1 MTPAQLWEA
10 ALGALEVRLA
20 GPSFDTFL
28 RGTRG
33 LSLQGDRLVV
43 GAPSPFAVEYLE
55 KRLRGAAQEAV
66 RSVAQGV
73 LTVQFQVADPDGA
86 PAPQGPAPSSTS
98 SPSATPRGKY
108 TLSSFVVEPCNHL
121 AHAAAVAAAQQ
132 PGLKYNPLFLHSP
145 VGLGK
150 THLLRS
156 IQHHLATQGLQ
167 AVYVNGEQF
176 TTEFVSAVR
185 RGGADAFRRKYHGA
199 DALLFDDIQFL
210 SGKRQTQDTLFHV
223 FNALHHQDRQ
233 IVLASDRPPQA
244 LTSLGDRLRSRL
256 DWGLTVEIQP
266 PDHAARLH
274 ILRAKV
280 RRLKSPPSDEVLVA
294 LSRPACGSIRE
305 LEGRLTSLVARAEL
319 MGQTATL
326 ATAASVLAEAAALG
340 HTSAPI
346 APNQVIA
353 AVAAHHHLT
362 AAALVGPA
370 RDRVTSRAR
379 HIAIYLLREHGS
391 LSLAEIGRLLGGRDH
406 SSIGHAYRKI
416 QKSYAEDLSLQREI
430 QEITSRA
437 TVPAAIP
444 Q

>member
-33 LSLQGDRLVV
+33 LSLQGDRLIVV
-43 GAPSPFAVEYLE
+43 APSPFAVEYLE

-66 RSVAQGV
+66 RSVARSA
-73 LTVQFQVADPDGA
+73 LTVQFQVADPEAAAA
-86 PAPQGPAPSSTS
+86 PAGGASTPAPPASKRRS
-98 SPSATPRGKY
+98 KY
-108 TLSSFVVEPCNHL
+108 TFSTFVVGPSNHL

-132 PGLKYNPLFLHSP
+132 PGARYNPLFLHSP

-156 IQHHLATQGLQ
+156 IHHHLAAQGVE

-176 TTEFVSAVR
+176 TTDFVTAVR
-185 RGGADAFRRKYHGA
+185 RGGADAFRNKYHGA

-210 SGKRQTQDTLFHV
+210 GGKRQTQDTLFHV

-244 LTSLGDRLRSRL
+244 LTDLGDRLRSRL

-266 PDHAARLH
+266 PDQEARLH
-274 ILRAKV
+274 ILREKAK
-280 RRLKSPPSDEVLVA
+280 RLKSPPPDDVLGA
-294 LSRPACGSIRE
+294 LSRPPCGSIRE
-305 LEGRLTSLVARAEL
+305 LEGRLTRLVARSEL
-319 MGQTATL
+319 TGQAATL
-326 ATAASVLAEAAALG
+326 ATAARVLAEAATLAQAP
-340 HTSAPI
+340 API
-346 APNQVIA
+346 DPNHVIA
-353 AVAAHHHLT
+353 AVAAHHHLPAT
-362 AAALVGPA
+362 ALAGSA
-370 RDRVTSRAR
+370 RDRLTSRAR
-379 HIAIYLLREHGS
+379 HIAIYLLRESGS

-406 SSIGHAYRKI
+406 SSIGHAYRKM
-416 QKSYAEDLSLQREI
+416 QKSYAEDLPLQREI
-430 QEITSRA
+430 QGIASTV
-437 TVPAAIP
+437 TVPPLIP
-444 Q
+444 R

>member
-1 MTPAQLWEA
+1 MTAAQLWEA
-10 ALGALEVRLA
+10 ALGALEVRLS

-33 LSLQGDRLVV
+33 LSVQGDRLLV

-66 RSVAQGV
+66 RSVARSP
-73 LTVQFQVADPDGA
+73 LTVHFQVADPEGVPGPGA
-86 PAPQGPAPSSTS
+86 APSST
-98 SPSATPRGKY
+98 PPPAKRGKY
-108 TLSSFVVEPCNHL
+108 TFSSFVVEPCNRL
-121 AHAAAVAAAQQ
+121 AHAAAVAASRE

-156 IQHHLATQGLQ
+156 IQHHLAAQGVA

-185 RGGADAFRRKYHGA
+185 SGGADAFRRKYHGA
-199 DALLFDDIQFL
+199 EALLFDDIQFL
-210 SGKRQTQDTLFHV
+210 GGKRQTQDTLFHV

-256 DWGLTVEIQP
+256 DWGLTVEIRP
-266 PDHAARLH
+266 PDQESRLH

-280 RRLKSPPSDEVLVA
+280 KRLKPPPSDEVLTA
-294 LSRPACGSIRE
+294 LARPACGSIRE

-319 MGQTATL
+319 TNQTATL
-326 ATAASVLAEAAALG
+326 ATAASVLAEAAAL
-340 HTSAPI
+340 TQTRAPI
-346 APNQVIA
+346 DPNHVIA

-362 AAALVGPA
+362 ATALAGPA

-379 HIAIYLLREHGS
+379 HIAIYLLRENGA

-406 SSIGHAYRKI
+406 SSIGHAYRKM
-416 QKSYAEDLSLQREI
+416 QKSYAEDLSLQRELRD
-430 QEITSRA
+430 ITSKA
-437 TVPAAIP
+437 AVPAIIH

>member
-1 MTPAQLWEA
+1 MTAAQLWEA

-33 LSLQGDRLVV
+33 LSVQGDRLLV

-66 RSVAQGV
+66 RSVARSP
-73 LTVQFQVADPDGA
+73 LTVHFQVADPEGVPGPGA
-86 PAPQGPAPSSTS
+86 APSST
-98 SPSATPRGKY
+98 PPPARRGKY
-108 TLSSFVVEPCNHL
+108 TFSSFVVEPCNRL
-121 AHAAAVAAAQQ
+121 AHAAAVAASRE

-156 IQHHLATQGLQ
+156 IQHHLAAQGVA

-176 TTEFVSAVR
+176 TTEFVTAVR
-185 RGGADAFRRKYHGA
+185 SGGADAFRRKYHGA
-199 DALLFDDIQFL
+199 EALLFDDIQFL
-210 SGKRQTQDTLFHV
+210 GGKRQTQDTLFHV

-266 PDHAARLH
+266 PNQESRLH

-280 RRLKSPPSDEVLVA
+280 KRLKTPLPDEVLIA

-319 MGQTATL
+319 TNQTATL
-326 ATAASVLAEAAALG
+326 ATAASVLAEAAALAPAN
-340 HTSAPI
+340 API
-346 APNQVIA
+346 APNHVIA

-362 AAALVGPA
+362 ATALAGPA

-379 HIAIYLLREHGS
+379 HIAIYLLRESGA
-391 LSLAEIGRLLGGRDH
+391 LSLAEIGRLLGG
-406 SSIGHAYRKI
+406 
-416 QKSYAEDLSLQREI
+416 
-430 QEITSRA
+430 A
-437 TVPAAIP
+437 TTAA
-444 Q
+444 

>member
-33 LSLQGDRLVV
+33 LSLHGDRLVV

-66 RSVAQGV
+66 RSVARTT
-73 LTVQFQVADPDGA
+73 LTVQFQVADPEVAA
-86 PAPQGPAPSSTS
+86 PPATS
-98 SPSATPRGKY
+98 SSPPSPQRRRKY
-108 TLSSFVVEPCNHL
+108 SLSSFVVEPCNHL
-121 AHAAAVAAAQQ
+121 AHAAAVAAARE
-132 PGLKYNPLFLHSP
+132 PGVKYNPLFLHSP

-150 THLLRS
+150 THLLRG
-156 IQHHLATQGLQ
+156 IQHRLATQGVE
-167 AVYVNGEQF
+167 AIYVNGEQF

-185 RGGADAFRRKYHGA
+185 SGGADAFRRKYHGA
-199 DALLFDDIQFL
+199 GALLFDDIQFL
-210 SGKRQTQDTLFHV
+210 GGKRQTQDTLFHV

-256 DWGLTVEIQP
+256 DWGLTVELRP
-266 PDHAARLH
+266 PGQESRLH

-280 RRLKSPPSDEVLVA
+280 KRTKSPPADEVLVA
-294 LSRPACGSIRE
+294 LSRPACASVRE
-305 LEGRLTSLVARAEL
+305 LEGRLTSLIARAEL
-319 MGQTATL
+319 TGQAATL
-326 ATAASVLAEAAALG
+326 ATAASVLAEAAALA
-340 HTSAPI
+340 HTSTPADPH
-346 APNQVIA
+346 QVIA

-362 AAALVGPA
+362 AAALAGPA

-379 HIAIYLLREHGS
+379 HVAIYLLREHGA
-391 LSLAEIGRLLGGRDH
+391 LSLTEIGRLLGGRDH
-406 SSIGHAYRKI
+406 SSIGHAYRKM
-416 QKSYAEDLSLQREI
+416 QKAYAEDLGLQREV
-430 QEITSRA
+430 QEITAMAASQ
-437 TVPAAIP
+437 TAIP
-444 Q
+444 R

>member
-33 LSLQGDRLVV
+33 LSLQGGRLVV

-66 RSVAQGV
+66 RSVARTA
-73 LTVQFQVADPDGA
+73 LTVQFQVADPEGA
-86 PAPQGPAPSSTS
+86 PAPAGAASPPS
-98 SPSATPRGKY
+98 PKRRGKY
-108 TLSSFVVEPCNHL
+108 TFATFVVEPCNHL
-121 AHAAAVAAAQQ
+121 AHAAAVAAAQE
-132 PGLKYNPLFLHSP
+132 PGLRYNPLFLHSP

-156 IQHHLATQGLQ
+156 IQHHLAGQGVE

-185 RGGADAFRRKYHGA
+185 RGGADAFRRKYHSA
-199 DALLFDDIQFL
+199 DALLFDDVQFL
-210 SGKRQTQDTLFHV
+210 GGKRQTQDTLFHV

-256 DWGLTVEIQP
+256 DWGLTVELLP
-266 PDHAARLH
+266 PGQEARLH
-274 ILRAKV
+274 ILRAKTKL
-280 RRLKSPPSDEVLVA
+280 LKQPPPDEVLLA
-294 LSRPACGSIRE
+294 LSRPACGSVRE
-305 LEGRLTSLVARAEL
+305 LEGRLTRLVARTEL
-319 MGQTATL
+319 TGQAATL
-326 ATAASVLAEAAALG
+326 ATAASVLAEAVAL
-340 HTSAPI
+340 TQPASPMD
-346 APNQVIA
+346 PSRVIA
-353 AVAAHHHLT
+353 AVAAHHHLA
-362 AAALVGPA
+362 AAALAGPA

-379 HIAIYLLREHGS
+379 HVAIYVLREHSG

-406 SSIGHAYRKI
+406 SSIGHAYRKM
-416 QKSYAEDLSLQREI
+416 QKAYGEDVSLQREL
-430 QEITSRA
+430 QEITDRA
-437 TVPAAIP
+437 VQPAIP
-444 Q
+444 N

>member
-1 MTPAQLWEA
+1 MTAAQLWEA

-33 LSLQGDRLVV
+33 LSLQGERLVV

-66 RSVAQGV
+66 RSVARTTI
-73 LTVQFQVADPDGA
+73 TVHFQVADPDGA
-86 PAPQGPAPSSTS
+86 PSPSGAASSTTP
-98 SPSATPRGKY
+98 PSKRRSKY
-108 TLSSFVVEPCNHL
+108 TFSSFVVEPCNHL
-121 AHAAAVAAAQQ
+121 AHAAALAAARE

-156 IQHHLATQGLQ
+156 IQHHLASQGVE

-176 TTEFVSAVR
+176 TTEFVTAVR

-210 SGKRQTQDTLFHV
+210 GGKRQTQDTLYHV

-256 DWGLTVEIQP
+256 DWGLTVEILP
-266 PDHAARLH
+266 PDQASRRH
-274 ILRAKV
+274 ILQAKAK
-280 RRLKSPPSDEVLVA
+280 RLKAPPPDEVVTA
-294 LSRPACGSIRE
+294 LSVPPCGSIRQ
-305 LEGRLTSLVARAEL
+305 LEGRLTRLVARTEL
-319 MGQTATL
+319 THQPATL
-326 ATAASVLAEAAALG
+326 ATAASVLAEAAALA
-340 HTSAPI
+340 HTSAPV
-346 APNQVIA
+346 APDQVIA
-353 AVAAHHHLT
+353 AVAAHYHLA
-362 AAALVGPA
+362 AAALAGPA
-370 RDRVTSRAR
+370 RDRATSRAR
-379 HIAIYLLREHGS
+379 HVAIYLLREHGA

-406 SSIGHAYRKI
+406 SSIGHAYRKM
-416 QKSYAEDLSLQREI
+416 QKNYAEDLALQREI
-430 QEITSRA
+430 QEIAPKTTSPT
-437 TVPAAIP
+437 TVPR
-444 Q
+444 

>member
-33 LSLQGDRLVV
+33 LSVQGGRLLV

-55 KRLRGAAQEAV
+55 RRLRGAAQEAV
-66 RSVAQGV
+66 RSVARSP
-73 LTVQFQVADPDGA
+73 LTVHFQVADPDTEEESPA
-86 PAPQGPAPSSTS
+86 PAPSQPVAKRRSS
-98 SPSATPRGKY
+98 RY
-108 TLSSFVVEPCNHL
+108 TFSTFVVEPCNHL
-121 AHAAAVAAAQQ
+121 AHAAAVAASQQ

-156 IQHHLATQGLQ
+156 IQHDLAAQGLA

-176 TTEFVSAVR
+176 TTEFVTAVR
-185 RGGADAFRRKYHGA
+185 RGGAEEFRSKYHGA

-210 SGKRQTQDTLFHV
+210 GGKRQTQDTLYHV
-223 FNALHHQDRQ
+223 FNALHHKDRQ

-256 DWGLTVEIQP
+256 DWGLTVEILP
-266 PDHAARLH
+266 PDRESRRR
-274 ILRAKV
+274 ILQAKAT
-280 RRLKSPPSDEVLVA
+280 RIKTPPPDEVIAA
-294 LSRPACGSIRE
+294 LSVPPCGSVRE
-305 LEGRLTSLVARAEL
+305 LEGRLTRLIARTEL
-319 MGQTATL
+319 AGHAATL
-326 ATAASVLAEAAALG
+326 ATAATVLAEAAALAPP
-340 HTSAPI
+340 SAPI
-346 APNQVIA
+346 DPNQVIA
-353 AVAAHHHLT
+353 AVAAHHHLPP
-362 AAALVGPA
+362 AALASPA

-379 HIAIYLLREHGS
+379 HMAIYLLRERGT

-406 SSIGHAYRKI
+406 SSIGHAYRKM
-416 QKSYAEDLSLQREI
+416 QKAFAEDLSLQREMN
-430 QEITSRA
+430 EIEGKAS
-437 TVPAAIP
+437 VPTGIP
-444 Q
+444 R

>member
-1 MTPAQLWEA
+1 MTAAQLWEA

-33 LSLQGDRLVV
+33 LSLHGDLLVV

-66 RSVAQGV
+66 RSVARTT
-73 LTVQFQVADPDGA
+73 LTVQFQVADPEGA
-86 PAPQGPAPSSTS
+86 AAAPSAASPHTAPSSRRRS
-98 SPSATPRGKY
+98 KY
-108 TLSSFVVEPCNHL
+108 TFASFVVEPCNHL
-121 AHAAAVAAAQQ
+121 AHAAAVAAARE

-156 IQHHLATQGLQ
+156 IQHHLASQGVE

-176 TTEFVSAVR
+176 TTEFVTAVR

-210 SGKRQTQDTLFHV
+210 GGKRQTQDTLYHV

-256 DWGLTVEIQP
+256 DWGLTVAVLP
-266 PDHAARLH
+266 PDQVSRRR
-274 ILRAKV
+274 ILQAKAK
-280 RRLKSPPSDEVLVA
+280 RLKSPPPDEVIAA
-294 LSRPACGSIRE
+294 LSVPPCGSIRE
-305 LEGRLTSLVARAEL
+305 LEGRLTRLVARTEL
-319 MGQTATL
+319 TGQAATL
-326 ATAASVLAEAAALG
+326 ATAASVLAEAAALAQTTG
-340 HTSAPI
+340 PI
-346 APNQVIA
+346 APDRVIA
-353 AVAAHHHLT
+353 AVAAHYHLA
-362 AAALVGPA
+362 AAALAGPG
-370 RDRVTSRAR
+370 RDRTTSRAR
-379 HIAIYLLREHGS
+379 HIAIYLLREHGN

-406 SSIGHAYRKI
+406 SSIGHAYRKM
-416 QKSYAEDLSLQREI
+416 QKAHAEDLALQRQI
-430 QEITSRA
+430 QEITSTA
-437 TVPAAIP
+437 EVPSSIP
-444 Q
+444 R

>member
-1 MTPAQLWEA
+1 MTAAQLWEA

-33 LSLQGDRLVV
+33 LSLNGDRLVV

-66 RSVAQGV
+66 RSVGRAT
-73 LTVQFQVADPDGA
+73 LTVHFQVADSEGA
-86 PAPQGPAPSSTS
+86 VSAPSAASPHTAPSSRRRS
-98 SPSATPRGKY
+98 KY
-108 TLSSFVVEPCNHL
+108 TFSSFVVEPCNHL
-121 AHAAAVAAAQQ
+121 AHAAAVAAARD

-156 IQHHLATQGLQ
+156 IQHHLASQGVE

-176 TTEFVSAVR
+176 TTEFVTAVR

-210 SGKRQTQDTLFHV
+210 GGKRQTQDTLYHV

-233 IVLASDRPPQA
+233 LVLASDRPPQA

-256 DWGLTVEIQP
+256 DWGLTVEILS
-266 PDHAARLH
+266 PDQSSRRH
-274 ILRAKV
+274 ILQAKAK
-280 RRLKSPPSDEVLVA
+280 RLKSPPPDEVIAA
-294 LSRPACGSIRE
+294 LSVPPCVSIRE
-305 LEGRLTSLVARAEL
+305 LEGRLTRLVARTEL
-319 MGQTATL
+319 TGQAATL
-326 ATAASVLAEAAALG
+326 ATAASVLADAASLSQ
-340 HTSAPI
+340 TNAPI
-346 APNQVIA
+346 SPARVIA
-353 AVAAHHHLT
+353 AVAAHYHVT
-362 AAALVGPA
+362 AAALAGPG
-370 RDRVTSRAR
+370 RDRTTSRAR
-379 HIAIYLLREHGS
+379 HIAIYLLREHGA

-406 SSIGHAYRKI
+406 SSIGHAYRKM
-416 QKSYAEDLSLQREI
+416 QKAHAEDLSLQR
-430 QEITSRA
+430 QMREITSTA
-437 TVPAAIP
+437 EVPSPIP

>member
-1 MTPAQLWEA
+1 MTAAQLWEA

-33 LSLQGDRLVV
+33 LSLNGDRLVV

-66 RSVAQGV
+66 RSVARAT
-73 LTVQFQVADPDGA
+73 LTVHFQVADSEGA
-86 PAPQGPAPSSTS
+86 VAAPGAASPHTAPSSRRRS
-98 SPSATPRGKY
+98 KY
-108 TLSSFVVEPCNHL
+108 TFSSFVVEPCNHL
-121 AHAAAVAAAQQ
+121 AHAAAVAAARD

-156 IQHHLATQGLQ
+156 IQHHLASQGVE

-176 TTEFVSAVR
+176 TTEFVTAVR

-210 SGKRQTQDTLFHV
+210 GGKRQTQDTLYHV

-233 IVLASDRPPQA
+233 LVLASDRPPQA

-256 DWGLTVEIQP
+256 DWGLTVEILS
-266 PDHAARLH
+266 PDQASRRN
-274 ILRAKV
+274 ILQAKAK
-280 RRLKSPPSDEVLVA
+280 RLKSPPPDEVIAA
-294 LSRPACGSIRE
+294 LSVPPCVSIRE
-305 LEGRLTSLVARAEL
+305 LEGRLTRLVARTEL
-319 MGQTATL
+319 TGQAATL
-326 ATAASVLAEAAALG
+326 ATAASVLADAASLSQ
-340 HTSAPI
+340 TNAPI
-346 APNQVIA
+346 SPARVIA
-353 AVAAHHHLT
+353 AVAAHYHVT
-362 AAALVGPA
+362 AAALAGPG
-370 RDRVTSRAR
+370 RDRTTSRAR

-406 SSIGHAYRKI
+406 SSIGHAYRKM
-416 QKSYAEDLSLQREI
+416 QKAHAEDLSLQRQI
-430 QEITSRA
+430 REITS
-437 TVPAAIP
+437 TTEVTSPIP

>member
-1 MTPAQLWEA
+1 MTAAQLWEA

-33 LSLQGDRLVV
+33 LSLQGERLIVA
-43 GAPSPFAVEYLE
+43 APSPFAVEYLE

-66 RSVAQGV
+66 RSVARSA
-73 LTVQFQVADPDGA
+73 LTVQFQVADPEA
-86 PAPQGPAPSSTS
+86 PPAPPGTVPTAPSAAKRRS
-98 SPSATPRGKY
+98 KY
-108 TLSSFVVEPCNHL
+108 TFSSFVVEPCNHL

-132 PGLKYNPLFLHSP
+132 PGVRYNPLFLHSP

-156 IQHHLATQGLQ
+156 IQHHLTSQGVE

-210 SGKRQTQDTLFHV
+210 GGKRQTQDTLFHV

-256 DWGLTVEIQP
+256 DWGLTVEIHR
-266 PDHAARLH
+266 PDQATRLH
-274 ILRAKV
+274 ILREKAKG
-280 RRLKSPPSDEVLVA
+280 LKSPPNEEVLVA
-294 LSRPACGSIRE
+294 LSRPPCGSIRE
-305 LEGRLTSLVARAEL
+305 LEGRLTRLVARTEL
-319 MGQTATL
+319 THHAATL
-326 ATAASVLAEAAALG
+326 ATAASVLAEAADPTRPNG
-340 HTSAPI
+340 PI
-346 APNQVIA
+346 APTHVIA
-353 AVAAHHHLT
+353 AVAAHYHLSP
-362 AAALVGPA
+362 AALAGKA
-370 RDRVTSRAR
+370 RDRVTSHAR
-379 HIAIYLLREHGS
+379 HVAIYLLREHGT

-406 SSIGHAYRKI
+406 SSIGHAYRKM
-416 QKSYAEDLSLQREI
+416 QKSYAEDLALQRQI
-430 QEITSRA
+430 QEITSREA
-437 TVPAAIP
+437 TPAPIP
-444 Q
+444 R

>member
-1 MTPAQLWEA
+1 MTAAQLWEA

-33 LSLQGDRLVV
+33 LSVEGGRLLV

-66 RSVAQGV
+66 RGVAGTS
-73 LTVQFQVADPDGA
+73 LTVHFQVADPEGV
-86 PAPQGPAPSSTS
+86 PAPSPS
-98 SPSATPRGKY
+98 SAPPSPRRRSKY
-108 TLSSFVVEPCNHL
+108 TFASFVVEPCNRL
-121 AHAAAVAAAQQ
+121 AHAAAFAAARE
-132 PGLKYNPLFLHSP
+132 PGVKYNPLFLHSP

-156 IQHHLATQGLQ
+156 IQQHLAAQGVE

-176 TTEFVSAVR
+176 TTEFVTAVR

-210 SGKRQTQDTLFHV
+210 GGKRQTQDTLYHV

-256 DWGLTVEIQP
+256 DWGLTVELLP
-266 PDHAARLH
+266 PDRESRRH
-274 ILRAKV
+274 ILQAKAK
-280 RRLKSPPSDEVLVA
+280 RLKSPPPDEVLAA
-294 LSRPACGSIRE
+294 LSVPPCGSIRE
-305 LEGRLTSLVARAEL
+305 LEGRLTRLVARTEL
-319 MGQTATL
+319 TGHAATL
-326 ATAASVLAEAAALG
+326 ATAATVLAEAAAL
-340 HTSAPI
+340 TPASAPVD
-346 APNQVIA
+346 PNHVIA
-353 AVAAHHHLT
+353 AVAAHHHLST
-362 AAALVGPA
+362 AALAGPA
-370 RDRVTSRAR
+370 RDRATSRAR
-379 HIAIYLLREHGS
+379 HIAIYLLRENGA

-406 SSIGHAYRKI
+406 SSIGHAYRKM
-416 QKSYAEDLSLQREI
+416 QKAYAEDLALQREL
-430 QEITSRA
+430 QEITSRVS
-437 TVPAAIP
+437 VPATTP
-444 Q
+444 R

>member
-33 LSLQGDRLVV
+33 LSLQGDRLIV

-66 RSVAQGV
+66 RSVARAS
-73 LTVQFQVADPDGA
+73 LTVQFQVADPEGA
-86 PAPQGPAPSSTS
+86 PAPRGPSSSTTPS
-98 SPSATPRGKY
+98 SPTRRDKY
-108 TLSSFVVEPCNHL
+108 TFSSFVVEPCNHL
-121 AHAAAVAAAQQ
+121 AHAAAAATAQQ
-132 PGLKYNPLFLHSP
+132 PGQRYNPLFLHSP

-156 IQHHLATQGLQ
+156 IQHHLATLGVE

-185 RGGADAFRRKYHGA
+185 RGGADAFRSKYHGA

-210 SGKRQTQDTLFHV
+210 GGKRQTQDTLFHV

-244 LTSLGDRLRSRL
+244 LTSIGDRLRSRL
-256 DWGLTVEIQP
+256 DWGLTVEILP
-266 PDHAARLH
+266 PDQQGRLH
-274 ILRAKV
+274 ILHAKAK
-280 RRLKSPPSDEVLVA
+280 RLKSPPPDEVLVA
-294 LSRPACGSIRE
+294 LSRPACGSVRE
-305 LEGRLTSLVARAEL
+305 LEGRLTRLVARTEL
-319 MGQTATL
+319 TGQAATL
-326 ATAASVLAEAAALG
+326 ATVGSVLAEAADLSRTTG
-340 HTSAPI
+340 PI
-346 APNQVIA
+346 SPTHVIA
-353 AVAAHHHLT
+353 AVAAHYHLSP
-362 AAALVGPA
+362 AALAGKA
-370 RDRVTSRAR
+370 RDRVTSQAR
-379 HIAIYLLREHGS
+379 HIAIYLLRENGN

-406 SSIGHAYRKI
+406 SSIGHAYRKM
-416 QKSYAEDLSLQREI
+416 QKSYAEDLALQRAV
-430 QEITSRA
+430 QEITSRTA
-437 TVPAAIP
+437 DPSPTPR
-444 Q
+444 